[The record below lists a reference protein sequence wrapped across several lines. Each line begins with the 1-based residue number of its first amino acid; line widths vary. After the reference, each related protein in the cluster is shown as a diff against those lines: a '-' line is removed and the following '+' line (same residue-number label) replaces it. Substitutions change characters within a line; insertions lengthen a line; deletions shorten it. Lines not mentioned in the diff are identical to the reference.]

1 MGVRSWGKSGIC
13 AAAMVAKWHQE
24 LQRGKGKNSKAK
36 GLSTQL
42 HLCRLGL
49 FPFRWFRHGSSIY
62 RYKKANYNN
71 SKTEHKECGYK
82 RQKTIRVPLLGWG
95 TMRQPYLR
103 VTSEN
108 EELHVFSW
116 IPEQMTGGLD
126 LEPSCNLFFLSI
138 TPFVHEQVTSLSPSF
153 KYILWWV

>member
-1 MGVRSWGKSGIC
+1 MENNKS
-13 AAAMVAKWHQE
+13 
-24 LQRGKGKNSKAK
+24 
-36 GLSTQL
+36 STA
-42 HLCRLGL
+42 RLGD
-49 FPFRWFRHGSSIY
+49 H
-62 RYKKANYNN
+62 
-71 SKTEHKECGYK
+71 E
-82 RQKTIRVPLLGWG
+82 G
-95 TMRQPYLR
+95 TVFA

-108 EELHVFSW
+108 EELYVFSW